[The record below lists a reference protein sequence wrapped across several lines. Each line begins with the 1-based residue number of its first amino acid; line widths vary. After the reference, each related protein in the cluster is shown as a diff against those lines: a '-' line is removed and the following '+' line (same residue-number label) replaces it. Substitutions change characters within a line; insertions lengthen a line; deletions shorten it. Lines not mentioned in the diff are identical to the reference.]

1 MLSDD
6 TDQIAIDVTQLTRTI
21 REQIQRM
28 ANFSIAPEDN
38 EPLRVPDTEAAIE
51 RLQSIARELES
62 LQLRLEV
69 GEPPDS
75 TGSLRRQIGRWVKH
89 RLYRLLW
96 WQTYQLKALS
106 GLMLRQVQEIL
117 PVINE
122 LVDLAKRQEGELRRV
137 KESLRECRRRIQ
149 DQEIRLQQ
157 LESAQLR
164 LQAAKVEWNTKSA
177 VDRELAV
184 ESLRQEVREEIRRL
198 VEPARLHQQG

>member
-1 MLSDD
+1 MSGDWE
-6 TDQIAIDVTQLTRTI
+6 QIGIDVAQLAQTI

-28 ANFSIAPEDN
+28 ANLSIAPKDN
-38 EPLRVPDTEAAIE
+38 EPLRVPDAEAAIE

-62 LQLRLEV
+62 VQLRLES
-69 GEPPDS
+69 GEPPDL

-96 WQTYQLKALS
+96 WQTHQLKALS

-117 PVINE
+117 LVIDE
-122 LVDLAKRQEGELRRV
+122 LVELAKRQESELGHV